1 MSNLKLNH
9 IQLPITLLSI
19 SLLASCV
26 STPVA
31 QTSDLPISFN
41 EAIPMLANSLLIQVK
56 NKQGML
62 DGFGQKNIVLEP
74 FIDTKSH
81 QVVKVSRQIERI
93 VFRET
98 KKNFADKFTIKRLIP
113 ENRSQANYVMHG
125 VILYEPYRKKGNF
138 YHAISSVIDKKTSQV
153 VAKSDVWISNKNLDY
168 VTVKESPMVIQGSQ
182 SIAEEVVKLNIGAQT
197 PSHYKSF
204 LKAGALITKADAAY
218 ENKDYQTALRLY
230 TQVTKQQSLEKK
242 KMMNVYVGL
251 YRTNIHLRNLKAAE
265 KAFGKLVA
273 LSIEEY
279 NTLGIKFLF
288 LVSKTS
294 FDRKLKAEYPIWLR
308 QIGKYFKKNNLCLN
322 IVGHSSH
329 TGKLQYN
336 CRLSLN
342 RAEAIQQKLQ
352 PYYNRVKKKSKSTGK
367 AWAAN
372 LVGSGTDNAQDAID
386 RRVEFKVVSCPV
398 SDKLRK
404 PKKIKSC
411 VNSVSR

>member
-1 MSNLKLNH
+1 MLSRIK
-9 IQLPITLLSI
+9 LPITLLSI
-19 SLLASCV
+19 ILLISCA

-31 QTSDLPISFN
+31 RTSDLPVNFNTAIS
-41 EAIPMLANSLLIQVK
+41 MLTNNLLIQIK

-81 QVVKVSRQIERI
+81 QVVKVSRQIEQI
-93 VFRET
+93 IFRET
-98 KKNFADKFTIKRLIP
+98 KKNFTDKFTIKRLIP
-113 ENRSQANYVMHG
+113 ENNTQANYVMHG
-125 VILYEPYRKKGNF
+125 VIVYEPYRENNKSF
-138 YHAISSVIDKKTSQV
+138 YHVISSVIDKNTSQV

-168 VTVKESPMVIQGSQ
+168 VTVTESPMVIQGSQ

-197 PSHYKSF
+197 PSNYKRS
-204 LKAGALITKADAAY
+204 LKVGALITQADTAY
-218 ENKDYQTALRLY
+218 ENKDYQAALRLY
-230 TQVTKQQSLEKK
+230 TQATKQQSFEKK
-242 KMMNVYVGL
+242 KMMNVYSSL
-251 YRTNIHLRNLKAAE
+251 YRTNIHLGNLKAAE
-265 KAFGKLVA
+265 KVFGKLVA

-279 NTLGIKFLF
+279 NTLGVKFLF
-288 LVSKTS
+288 LVSKTN

-308 QIGKYFKKNNLCLN
+308 QIGKYFKKKNLCLN

-336 CRLSLN
+336 CRLSLD

-352 PYYNRVKKKSKSTGK
+352 PYYYRVKTKSKSIGK
-367 AWAAN
+367 AWKQN
-372 LVGSGTDNAQDAID
+372 IVGSGSDNAQDAID

-398 SDKLRK
+398 SDNLRK
-404 PKKIKSC
+404 SQKIKSC